1 MKGICFCPQ
10 TWARIKTILNKSK
23 SGKAVI
29 RIINAAQSNRK
40 PATKKRKTNK
50 NKSVRVRKSSKSRD
64 GRNTKFP
71 SPAQMRV
78 RNNMK
83 RAAKKCK
90 GLKGAKHKACMKRE
104 LRKKR

>member
-1 MKGICFCPQ
+1 MKGICFCPA
-10 TWARIKTILNKSK
+10 TWERIRKLLNKTK
-23 SGKAVI
+23 TGKQVI
-29 RIINAAQSNRK
+29 RIINAAQTNRK
-40 PATKKRKTNK
+40 PATKKRKTTK
-50 NKSVRVRKSSKSRD
+50 KVGPKAAKRTKSNGRSK
-64 GRNTKFP
+64 KA

-104 LRKKR
+104 LKKKR